1 VSDAPQR
8 ADLRFRRHLLV
19 LLALTLVAAVGIALV
34 VTGHRSSRV
43 AATTTTAGLP
53 ATTAP
58 VAPLRSLGQFATDA
72 ALRDAVRRLDPAT
85 LRPRTGA
92 APTTAGPSTT
102 LSPLPPVT
110 TQSLAR
116 CTSVLT
122 HTSERPLGSM
132 VSSASAI
139 VGSTPVVVAT
149 FHLPATKSDP
159 AGTRGLA
166 ADVGTC
172 RIRFAID
179 Y

>member
-1 VSDAPQR
+1 MSDAPQR
-8 ADLRFRRHLLV
+8 ADPRFRRHLLV

-53 ATTAP
+53 ATSAP
-58 VAPLRSLGQFATDA
+58 IATLRSLGQFATDA
-72 ALRDAVRRLDPAT
+72 ALRDAVRGLDPAT
-85 LRPRTGA
+85 LRPKAGS

-159 AGTRGLA
+159 
-166 ADVGTC
+166 
-172 RIRFAID
+172 
-179 Y
+179 

>member
-1 VSDAPQR
+1 VSAAPQR
-8 ADLRFRRHLLV
+8 ADPRFRRHLLV

-34 VTGHRSSRV
+34 VTGHRSSR
-43 AATTTTAGLP
+43 AAAPTTAASP

-58 VAPLRSLGQFATDA
+58 LATLRSLGEFASDA

-85 LRPRTGA
+85 LRPKA
-92 APTTAGPSTT
+92 SSAPTTARPSTT
-102 LSPLPPVT
+102 LAHLPPVT

-122 HTSERPLGSM
+122 HTSERPLGTM

-139 VGSTPVVVAT
+139 VGSTPVLVAT
-149 FHLPATKSDP
+149 FHLPATKSEP
-159 AGTRGLA
+159 AGVRGLA

-172 RIRFAID
+172 RVRLAID